1 MAEGIIGLSASFL
14 LLVVLILWLIILSK
28 GKFWIIKSIVIT
40 VATLFSIV
48 VLLSLKGFIGWPSKS
63 QLPQEFQLH
72 WAIIDE
78 PDKIKNTEGAIYMWI
93 TKLDKEN
100 KNKGL
105 PRAYKINYTRKN
117 HEQIMQGLISL
128 GDGVQQKGEKV
139 KVKED
144 IDIDEDLSNLQ
155 EIVIYELP
163 KPLLPEKNTTTR
175 TEQGG
180 PPTSGFNALEID
192 PETGRPIIEK
202 EEEE

>member
-14 LLVVLILWLIILSK
+14 LLVTLILWLIILSK

-128 GDGVQQKGEKV
+128 GDGIQQKGEKV

-155 EIVIYELP
+155 EIDIYELQ

>member
-1 MAEGIIGLSASFL
+1 M
-14 LLVVLILWLIILSK
+14 
-28 GKFWIIKSIVIT
+28 
-40 VATLFSIV
+40 FSII
-48 VLLSLKGFIGWPSKS
+48 VLLSLKDFIGWPSKS
-63 QLPQEFQLH
+63 ELPQEFQLH

-93 TKLDKEN
+93 TRLDKEN

-105 PRAYKINYTRKN
+105 PRAYKIDYTRKN
-117 HEQIMQGLISL
+117 HEQIIKGLISL
-128 GDGVQQKGEKV
+128 GDGIQQKGEKV

-163 KPLLPEKNTTTR
+163 KPLLPEKNTSTR

-202 EEEE
+202 EKE

>member
-14 LLVVLILWLIILSK
+14 VIVALILWLIIISK
-28 GKFWIIKSIVIT
+28 GKYWIIKSIIIT
-40 VATLFSIV
+40 CATLFSIV
-48 VLLSLKGFIGWPSKS
+48 VLLSLKDFIGWPSKS
-63 QLPQEFQLH
+63 KLPQEFQLH

-93 TKLDKEN
+93 SALDEDN

-105 PRAYKINYTRKN
+105 PRAYKIDYTRKN
-117 HEQIMQGLISL
+117 HEEIMKGLISL
-128 GDGVQQKGEKV
+128 GDGIQQKGEKV
-139 KVKED
+139 KAKED

-163 KPLLPEKNTTTR
+163 KPLLPDKNTTTR

-180 PPTSGFNALEID
+180 PPNSGFNALEID

-202 EEEE
+202 EKE